1 MNYSGND
8 WIDSH
13 RSLSMFRLETPINWN
28 RTTACSW
35 CLSYGTDYLLGLI
48 ASSSVLGRQ
57 MVYAG
62 AQEITELIIIL
73 VGSISRLDI
82 TLPCKHSMFTERSCS
97 VSNLMGKWSRHH
109 GPPLQQIESELSPE
123 KKYLYIIT
131 SNYRTYHRCK
141 SCIGSVP

>member
-1 MNYSGND
+1 M
-8 WIDSH
+8 
-13 RSLSMFRLETPINWN
+13 
-28 RTTACSW
+28 
-35 CLSYGTDYLLGLI
+35 
-48 ASSSVLGRQ
+48 
-57 MVYAG
+57 YAG

-109 GPPLQQIESELSPE
+109 GLPLQQIESELSPE
-123 KKYLYIIT
+123 NIYLYIIT
-131 SNYRTYHRCK
+131 SNNRTYHRCK